1 MSILPTPAD
10 LVTKRNPGLRL
21 LDSLKHTFKYWLETE
36 VHVYGFSIAANVMLA
51 FFPFMIVMVSLCRHV
66 LQWPEAERAIYL
78 ALKDYFPGQL
88 GQYIPWRLSEV
99 VGRRGPIQATSLF
112 LLFFTANGVFMPLE
126 VALNRVWGIR
136 ANRTFLRNQLISM
149 ALILGCGALI
159 FASTLM
165 TALNQQ
171 LLRGVLDPK
180 AALFS
185 IAGIIA
191 FKVAA
196 VPTTILCVLLVYWLL
211 PNGKVPLGRIFPAAV
226 VIGLMLEVL
235 KYLAFASWPWLQ
247 PKLESEYGVFYVSVS
262 IILYSFVASMLFLAG
277 AEWAARRDPPVSAS
291 AVID

>member
-1 MSILPTPAD
+1 MSILHEPAGPANPP
-10 LVTKRNPGLRL
+10 LSAARLARGLKRTL
-21 LDSLKHTFKYWLETE
+21 SYWLETE

-51 FFPFMIVMVSLCRHV
+51 FFPFMIVMVSLCRHL
-66 LQWPEAERAIYL
+66 LQWPEAERAIYV

-88 GQYIPWRLSEV
+88 GQYIPIRLSEV
-99 VGRRGPIQATSLF
+99 VSRRGPIQITSLL

-126 VALNRVWGIR
+126 VALNRVWRIQ

-149 ALILGCGALI
+149 ALILGCGGLI

-165 TALNQQ
+165 TAANQQ
-171 LLRGVLDPK
+171 LLRGFMNPNAQFFAL
-180 AALFS
+180 AATV
-185 IAGIIA
+185 A
-191 FKVAA
+191 FKIAA

-211 PNGKVPLGRIFPAAV
+211 PNAKVPLNRIFPASII
-226 VIGLMLEVL
+226 IGLLLEVL

-277 AEWAARRDPPVSAS
+277 AEWASRPHPETLPPV
-291 AVID
+291 ID

>member
-1 MSILPTPAD
+1 MLARQLKRTIL
-10 LVTKRNPGLRL
+10 
-21 LDSLKHTFKYWLETE
+21 YWLETE

-99 VGRRGPIQATSLF
+99 VGRRGPIQFTSLL

-126 VALNRVWGIR
+126 VALNRIWRIP
-136 ANRTFLRNQLISM
+136 ANRSFVRNQLISM

-159 FASTLM
+159 FVSTLM
-165 TALNQQ
+165 TAANQQ
-171 LLRGVLDPK
+171 LLRGAMDPQ

-185 IAGIIA
+185 LAGIVA

-211 PNGKVPLGRIFPAAV
+211 PNGPVPLGRIFPAAV
-226 VIGLMLEVL
+226 VIGLLLEVL

-247 PKLESEYGVFYVSVS
+247 PKLELEYGVFYVSVS
-262 IILYSFVASMLFLAG
+262 ILLYSFCAAMLFLAG
-277 AEWAARRDPPVSAS
+277 AEWASREQPQEHSREPGP
-291 AVID
+291 VID